1 MHVVPLLRMVGTPEA
16 PFPDPHPAS
25 CHFPGTCDCLDHNAV
40 LRGKLSLKLSAVRR
54 NATFKRETTVSG
66 IGMLSNEPS
75 QDEFQFIKPSFYA
88 GIVVSKVPYAM
99 EPIRI
104 RVRTPVPRVATRD
117 LAARDLGPRVLDGCC
132 VEAERADRV
141 GFCLQ
146 GLRNALPEHLHP
158 HLTAVIDQLQV
169 TSQLLRDLADK
180 SQVHLSQVPVMID
193 YLNVILP
200 CLCRTLRDIMGYY
213 EDKFLSK
220 EHRWRTMYHIMS
232 NELPGTTLP
241 ARFVMYNQFLGLLN
255 FMLTRDPNFD
265 VNAMEALRLRILQLR
280 DARKIDP
287 PSPIR
292 TDLVRRDTALDFWKQ
307 ETVRRVIA
315 GLRNPIDLGR
325 ILIGPKLYSPSP
337 CHPGENSE
345 NAANRMG
352 HLNPFPD
359 NVKILVKRTFDNDR
373 VSVMVFLREADQLPF
388 ILVRTRTAI
397 GEPWVSIRPI
407 DNLTIERESTS
418 VLHLTYWNAIERR
431 KKAWASLS
439 FLTWEVTLLTTD
451 LIIAWSSLKTFTRKV
466 AVYTSYPEMVRSRDV
481 LSGQLSVYSFC
492 DEYRP
497 HHQRRGRMGAFQIKF
512 AHATAATRFKQ
523 LFNPIPAPSVED
535 ASEERDEEE
544 EDDFT
549 PSED

>member
-1 MHVVPLLRMVGTPEA
+1 
-16 PFPDPHPAS
+16 
-25 CHFPGTCDCLDHNAV
+25 
-40 LRGKLSLKLSAVRR
+40 
-54 NATFKRETTVSG
+54 
-66 IGMLSNEPS
+66 
-75 QDEFQFIKPSFYA
+75 
-88 GIVVSKVPYAM
+88 M

-104 RVRTPVPRVATRD
+104 RVRTPAPRVATRD

-141 GFCLQ
+141 GFALQ

-158 HLTAVIDQLQV
+158 HLTAVIDQLQH

-220 EHRWRTMYHIMS
+220 EHRWRTMYHSMS

-241 ARFVMYNQFLGLLN
+241 ARFVMYNQFLGSLN
-255 FMLTRDPNFD
+255 YMLTRDPNFD

-307 ETVRRVIA
+307 ETDSHWAEAIFTQPLPSRREFRKRGKSDA
-315 GLRNPIDLGR
+315 F
-325 ILIGPKLYSPSP
+325 GPLD
-337 CHPGENSE
+337 
-345 NAANRMG
+345 RMG

-373 VSVMVFLREADQLPF
+373 VSIMVFLREFDQVPF
-388 ILVRTRTAI
+388 MLVRTRFTS

-407 DNLTIERESTS
+407 DSLTIERESTS
-418 VLHLTYWNAIERR
+418 VLHLAFWNSMERR

-439 FLTWEVTLLTTD
+439 FLTWEELVLFYCTFV
-451 LIIAWSSLKTFTRKV
+451 SLKARSEWVHSIDSHEFIIRREKRLFQAHIIDDDLDHCLVVIEDVHTKGRRLHVMARDGPLARCPVWTAFV
-466 AVYTSYPEMVRSRDV
+466 PPNPPEDWLIHKAPHRIWLRD
-481 LSGQLSVYSFC
+481 LQVYSFC

-497 HHQRRGRMGAFQIKF
+497 HHQRRGRFGAFQIKF
-512 AHATAATRFKQ
+512 AHHTAAARFKQ
-523 LFNPIPAPSVED
+523 LFNPIPDPSVED
-535 ASEERDEEE
+535 ASEERDEEDE
-544 EDDFT
+544 FT
-549 PSED
+549 PSDD

>member
-1 MHVVPLLRMVGTPEA
+1 
-16 PFPDPHPAS
+16 
-25 CHFPGTCDCLDHNAV
+25 NV
-40 LRGKLSLKLSAVRR
+40 L
-54 NATFKRETTVSG
+54 
-66 IGMLSNEPS
+66 
-75 QDEFQFIKPSFYA
+75 
-88 GIVVSKVPYAM
+88 YAM
-99 EPIRI
+99 EPMRI
-104 RVRTPVPRVATRD
+104 RVRTPAPRVATRD

-132 VEAERADRV
+132 LEAERADRV
-141 GFCLQ
+141 GFSLQ

-158 HLTAVIDQLQV
+158 HLTAVIDQLQH

-220 EHRWRTMYHIMS
+220 EHRWRTMYHSMS

-241 ARFVMYNQFLGLLN
+241 ARFVMYNQFLGSLN
-255 FMLTRDPNFD
+255 YMLTRDPNFD

-307 ETVRRVIA
+307 ETPLPSRREFRKRGKSDA
-315 GLRNPIDLGR
+315 F
-325 ILIGPKLYSPSP
+325 GPLD
-337 CHPGENSE
+337 
-345 NAANRMG
+345 RMG

-359 NVKILVKRTFDNDR
+359 NVKILVKRKPERTFDNDR
-373 VSVMVFLREADQLPF
+373 VSIMVFLREADQLPF
-388 ILVRTRTAI
+388 MLVRTRTTS

-407 DNLTIERESTS
+407 DSLTIERESTS
-418 VLHLTYWNAIERR
+418 VLHLAFWNSIERR

-439 FLTWEVTLLTTD
+439 FLTWEEELVLFYCTFV
-451 LIIAWSSLKTFTRKV
+451 SLKARSEWAHNIDSHEFIIRREKRLFQAQIIDDDFDHCLVVIEDGHTKGRRLHVMARDGPLARCPVWTAFV
-466 AVYTSYPEMVRSRDV
+466 PPDPPEEWLIHKAPHRIWLRD
-481 LSGQLSVYSFC
+481 LQVYSFC

-497 HHQRRGRMGAFQIKF
+497 HHQRRGKFGAFQIKF
-512 AHATAATRFKQ
+512 AHHTAAARFKQ
-523 LFNPIPAPSVED
+523 LFNPIPDPSVED

-544 EDDFT
+544 DFT
-549 PSED
+549 PSDD